1 MIEIDEGVCGPK
13 GSLQFVPGNDLSR
26 SLQQCFENL
35 KGLLLQSDPQPV
47 LAQFSGPKIDLE
59 DAKADGCG
67 TMLHRSHAAGVYHQ
81 IDLGRNPSGDNS
93 QNPPS
98 YLQLSRGGTFLAKRT
113 GRPLLQSSTCV
124 TLRTPSQCSGGL
136 WQQF

>member
-35 KGLLLQSDPQPV
+35 KRLLLQSDSQPV

-67 TMLHRSHAAGVYHQ
+67 TLLHRSHAGGVYHQ
-81 IDLGRNPSGDNS
+81 NRFGSKSLRG
-93 QNPPS
+93 
-98 YLQLSRGGTFLAKRT
+98 QLTKSAVLSVA
-113 GRPLLQSSTCV
+113 
-124 TLRTPSQCSGGL
+124 
-136 WQQF
+136 